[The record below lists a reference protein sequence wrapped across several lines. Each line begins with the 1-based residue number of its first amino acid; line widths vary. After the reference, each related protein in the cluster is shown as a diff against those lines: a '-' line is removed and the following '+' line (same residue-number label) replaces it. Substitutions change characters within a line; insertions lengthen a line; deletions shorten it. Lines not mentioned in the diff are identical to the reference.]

1 MGWPLDNRGDY
12 EARSNDA
19 LLFVKEGDV
28 SKLLPPG
35 PVHGVCEA
43 GVVRVQLGSV
53 GENLIC
59 EPVQVL
65 NLAGEPGH
73 GLRVVQDVPRDYL
86 EVAGLVLNNLQSSLN
101 VTHS

>member
-1 MGWPLDNRGDY
+1 MGWPLDARRDY
-12 EARSNDA
+12 KARTNDA
-19 LLFVKEGDV
+19 LLFVEEGDV

-35 PVHGVCEA
+35 PVHGVSEA
-43 GVVRVQLGSV
+43 GVVRVQLGAV
-53 GENLIC
+53 GENLVC

-73 GLRVVQDVPRDYL
+73 GLGVVQDVPRDHL
-86 EVAGLVLNNLQSSLN
+86 EVAGLVLNSLQSSFN